1 MRGKKERIR
10 KDTALSVVSALS
22 NAYSIESVMT
32 FGGEPLLF
40 AETTCAIHKE
50 AMDCGIPNR
59 QLITN
64 GYLSDDPARIRVVAS
79 ALKES
84 GVTSLLL
91 SVDAFHQAH
100 IPLEKVHPF
109 AEALCEER
117 LAGVRLHPAWVVNRE
132 HANPYNEETE
142 ICTMSA

>member
-1 MRGKKERIR
+1 MGEVLIREERESDWFESECITKKAFWNLHVPGCNEHYLVHLLRSSE
-10 KDTALSVVSALS
+10 DYLPELS
-22 NAYSIESVMT
+22 
-32 FGGEPLLF
+32 
-40 AETTCAIHKE
+40 
-50 AMDCGIPNR
+50 
-59 QLITN
+59 
-64 GYLSDDPARIRVVAS
+64 RVATS